1 MGIFPKNLAVT
12 HNYIWAPN
20 TMLSSEKT
28 NEPIPRKLT
37 DRWKDR
43 RNKGRTDGETWREH
57 LLVEDGGPIKEC
69 VFF

>member
-1 MGIFPKNLAVT
+1 
-12 HNYIWAPN
+12 
-20 TMLSSEKT
+20 MLSSEKT

-43 RNKGRTDGETWREH
+43 RNKGRTDRETWRER